1 MQHSCATRCCF
12 PFQIAHFLPLDGFWQ
27 ADEDRVRSMSVCL
40 GVSLGAGHIENVL
53 KLYLKCALR
62 VGRQTE
68 LGQSKLRGPISL
80 VCEKA
85 APARA
90 FRTEITWQRCCG
102 TGTWEHGQI
111 CGTDAA
117 DAASGF
123 AKWTPPPLS
132 ICEQVIVWQTQRF
145 IRGKLSSWRVLELI
159 LDIHN
164 CSMNRGWKQ
173 EQRLEVFSICKI
185 NFHSLCSPTPF

>member
-1 MQHSCATRCCF
+1 MCNTLLLSISNRTFSASWCLLAGRRGSSEEQ
-12 PFQIAHFLPLDGFWQ
+12 
-27 ADEDRVRSMSVCL
+27 VCL
-40 GVSLGAGHIENVL
+40 SGSQPRAGHIENVL

-62 VGRQTE
+62 VGRQME

-90 FRTEITWQRCCG
+90 FRTEITWQGCCG
-102 TGTWEHGQI
+102 PGTWEHGQT

-117 DAASGF
+117 YAASGF
-123 AKWTPPPLS
+123 VKVHKVNHAPLS

-145 IRGKLSSWRVLELI
+145 IRGKLSSWRVQELI

-173 EQRLEVFSICKI
+173 EQRLKVFSICKI
-185 NFHSLCSPTPF
+185 NFHSLCSTTPF